1 MALISFLFC
10 QCKTAF
16 DVDTCHVI
24 SNISQLLPSVLW
36 NGKFSYSNI
45 VFQGQCPFPL
55 LQCKK
60 ANDHFFFNSLPPS
73 KLPDILRWE
82 NFLKCRPMVHC
93 GANFR
98 RRQYRP
104 GWPSLP
110 MTSFP
115 LRGRIRLN
123 QLLNNVRVNRNTKFK
138 RLELLPLESVL
149 QIQSKNLTSPT
160 DNGHRSTPPPFAW
173 PWWKW
178 VPYPL
183 GNFGQALS
191 VFNHDMKIWFWQ
203 ERAIIMLG
211 LHSFRWLKD
220 DWTDFSRRVNT
231 GP

>member
-36 NGKFSYSNI
+36 NRKFSDSNI

-55 LQCKK
+55 LPCKT
-60 ANDHFFFNSLPPS
+60 ANGHFFFNSLPPS

-82 NFLKCRPMVHC
+82 NFLKFRPMVHC

-98 RRQYRP
+98 RRKYRP

-123 QLLNNVRVNRNTKFK
+123 PLLNNVRVNRNTKFK
-138 RLELLPLESVL
+138 RLELLPLESVF
-149 QIQSKNLTSPT
+149 QIKSKNPTSPT
-160 DNGHRSTPPPFAW
+160 DNGHCSNPPPPPPPICMAMVRMGSLPFEQFWASIVSFW
-173 PWWKW
+173 SWHEDLILTGKS
-178 VPYPL
+178 
-183 GNFGQALS
+183 GNYAGIAFIQVA
-191 VFNHDMKIWFWQ
+191 Q
-203 ERAIIMLG
+203 
-211 LHSFRWLKD
+211 RWLNR
-220 DWTDFSRRVNT
+220 F
-231 GP
+231 